1 MHPVLTF
8 GLLMRVRRAGGV
20 NVSVLSDLV
29 GDIDLFDGRDILAKG
44 SIATFALCDV
54 TVELL

>member
-8 GLLMRVRRAGGV
+8 GLPTRDRRMGGL
-20 NVSVLSDLV
+20 SVKSDLD
-29 GDIDLFDGRDILAKG
+29 GDIDLFCGRDILAKG
-44 SIATFALCDV
+44 SIGNFAPGDV